1 MSLNYTAL
9 VAAVVTAFASQVVMA
24 QDAASA
30 PKTRAEV
37 RTETK
42 AAVKAGEVPK
52 EADAQGLTKP
62 KAKASGERKSLR
74 EARAKERAEAKAAV
88 KAGQVPKE
96 ADAQGLPKPKAKGE
110 ARNPVVSEGGKTR
123 AEVKTETKA
132 AIKAGEVTKGEVP
145 DMTKPQK

>member
-1 MSLNYTAL
+1 MSLRYTTL

-30 PKTRAEV
+30 PKSRAEV

-42 AAVKAGEVPK
+42 AAVKAGDVPN
-52 EADAQGLTKP
+52 EASAQGLP
-62 KAKASGERKSLR
+62 AAKAKSTEKRKSLR

-88 KAGQVPKE
+88 KAGDVPNE
-96 ADAQGLPKPKAKGE
+96 ASAQGLPKPKAKG
-110 ARNPVVSEGGKTR
+110 AAKAPAVSEGGKTR
-123 AEVKTETKA
+123 ADVKAETKA
-132 AIKAGEVTKGEVP
+132 AIKAGDVPKGDVP